1 MTYKQIETSREIRQW
16 FKGIII
22 PAVAGILYLDYR
34 YPELKTKIVECVKSK
49 FKKKG
54 ETK

>member
-22 PAVAGILYLDYR
+22 PVTAGILYLDYR
-34 YPELKTKIVECVKSK
+34 YPELKNKIVEGVKSK
-49 FKKKG
+49 FKRKEERK
-54 ETK
+54 

>member
-1 MTYKQIETSREIRQW
+1 MTNRQIETSREIRQW

-22 PAVAGILYLDYR
+22 PGVAGILYLDYR
-34 YPELKTKIVECVKSK
+34 YPDLKHKIVDGVKSK
-49 FKKKG
+49 FKKKE